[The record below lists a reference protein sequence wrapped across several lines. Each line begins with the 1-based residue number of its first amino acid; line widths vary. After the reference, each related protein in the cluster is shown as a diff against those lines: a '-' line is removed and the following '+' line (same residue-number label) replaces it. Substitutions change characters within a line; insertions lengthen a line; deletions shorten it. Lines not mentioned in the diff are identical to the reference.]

1 MDPIAILIAVGA
13 LVLVAVVLWD
23 GFETIV
29 LPRRVSRRLRLTRL
43 FYRATW
49 FLWRV
54 PSRRFLSS
62 RRLEN
67 VLAYYGPLSLLL
79 LIIVW
84 AGALVFGFALIDY
97 SLGASYAGRGEHYFI
112 SDLYVSGTTFFTLG
126 LGDIRPISAGARLL
140 TVVEAGLGFG
150 FLALLIAYLPALN
163 QSFSRREADISMLDA
178 RAGSPPSAACL
189 LERHNHEGG
198 MEELRDQLSQW
209 ERWSAELLESHL
221 SYPVLA
227 YYRSQHDD
235 QSWLAALTVMLDV
248 SAVLMAFTSG
258 LAARQAQRTFAIA
271 RHAVVDLAVVFNRP
285 PERPKRERLDEKGF
299 LRLKSAF
306 EASGLTLDD
315 PADSE
320 SRLNV
325 LRSLYEPYVEA
336 LARHFILAVPPWIA
350 ETDKAPDWQRSPWE
364 ETSAP
369 LVDIV
374 SDEWRN
380 HHFR

>member
-1 MDPIAILIAVGA
+1 MDPIAISIAIA
-13 LVLVAVVLWD
+13 AMVLVAIVLWD

-49 FLWRV
+49 LLWRV
-54 PSRRFLSS
+54 PARRFLSS
-62 RRLEN
+62 RRQEN
-67 VLAYYGPLSLLL
+67 MLAYYGPLSLLFL
-79 LIIVW
+79 VVVW
-84 AGALVFGFALIDY
+84 ASTLVFGFAMIDY
-97 SLGASYAGRGEHYFI
+97 SLGASFAGGGEHHFV

-126 LGDIRPISAGARLL
+126 LGDIRPTSTGARLL
-140 TVVEAGLGFG
+140 TVAEAGLGFG

-178 RAGSPPSAACL
+178 RAGSPPSAACM
-189 LERHNHEGG
+189 LERHDHEGG

-209 ERWSAELLESHL
+209 ERWCAELLESHL

-248 SAVLMAFTSG
+248 SAVLMSFTSG

-285 PERPKRERLDEKGF
+285 PERPKRDRLDERGF
-299 LRLKSAF
+299 LRLKAAF
-306 EASGLTLDD
+306 EATGLPLDD
-315 PADSE
+315 PADAE
-320 SRLNV
+320 SKLTV

-369 LVDIV
+369 LVDIAA
-374 SDEWRN
+374 DEWKD